1 MTSYN
6 DFERLC
12 LSVVINNQDSC
23 MADKL
28 KEAYFKD
35 EHHKEIVRAIKD
47 IVKEGGKP
55 DLFAVSALVPNFDY
69 QYLEY
74 GYFSNFDYFL
84 DKLRERCDNEILES
98 RLLGAMKEP
107 DRGKRD
113 NLLQEYLDERRK
125 AESVN
130 YLPYLEPYGVDEAI
144 RDAKTRKE
152 DLRTG
157 YSLKNSRNE
166 DTEITLPSGALTFIC
181 AQTSHGKSTFLRNI
195 TQEVSGNMLNNGSV
209 LYYTYEE
216 ERFKVFCQMLNAW
229 HNKPLNNGK
238 GTNLS
243 CIEKYFKGEQDY
255 INRDALGAF
264 EEAVTKF
271 GEEIKDN
278 KLRLFYADYYLD
290 ELVRHI
296 RAIANME
303 KVDAVFID
311 YIQLIHVRNN
321 KDQRREELRVIA
333 QSLRKLAI
341 ELQIPIVMGAQL
353 NREAKSPVTLCNEQ
367 IAESV
372 DIAREANTI
381 IMLWN
386 SSFSAED
393 SKELAALQDRHSI
406 TFGTGG
412 KMYAIMTKN
421 RGGERG
427 ISGAIPF
434 NGNTGRMDM
443 DESKCYTSN
452 KSTY

>member
-1 MTSYN
+1 MDYQEI
-6 DFERLC
+6 ERLV
-12 LSVVINNQDSC
+12 LSVVINNQDSG

-28 KEAYFKD
+28 KEAYFND
-35 EHHKEIVRAIKD
+35 EHHKEIVRAIKG

-55 DLFAVSALVPNFDY
+55 DLFAVGAKLPNFDFA
-69 QYLEY
+69 YLEPAY
-74 GYFSNFDYFL
+74 YDNFDLYL
-84 DKLRERCDNEILES
+84 NDLRGKYESEIFEV

-113 NLLQEYLDERRK
+113 KLLQEYLDEKRK

-130 YLPYLEPYGVDEAI
+130 YLPFLEPYGVDEAI
-144 RDAKTRKE
+144 KDAKTRKE

-255 INRDALGAF
+255 INRDALGSF
-264 EEAVTKF
+264 EEAVDIF
-271 GEEIKDN
+271 GQEIKNN

-393 SKELAALQDRHSI
+393 SKELAALQDRHGI

-427 ISGAIPF
+427 ISGVIPF

-443 DESKCYTSN
+443 EEKPKIQISPF
-452 KSTY
+452 

>member
-1 MTSYN
+1 MIYYN
-6 DFERLC
+6 EIERLA
-12 LSVVINNQDSC
+12 LSVVINNQDSS
-23 MADKL
+23 MANEL
-28 KEAYFKD
+28 EEAYFKD
-35 EHHKEIVRAIKD
+35 EHHKEIVRAVKG
-47 IVKEGGKP
+47 IVKDGGKP
-55 DLFAVSALVPNFDY
+55 ELFAVGAKLPNFCFT
-69 QYLEY
+69 YLEP
-74 GYFSNFDYFL
+74 GYFDNFDLYL
-84 DKLRERCDNEILES
+84 KNLRDRYESEIFED

-113 NLLQEYLDERRK
+113 KLLQEYLEEKRK
-125 AESVN
+125 AENVN
-130 YLPYLEPYGVDEAI
+130 YLPYLKPYGVDEAKE
-144 RDAKTRKE
+144 DAKTRKE
-152 DLRTG
+152 DLSTG

-166 DTEITLPSGALTFIC
+166 DIEITLPSGALAFIC

-195 TQEVSGNMLNNGSV
+195 AQEVSGNMLNNGSV

-243 CIEKYFKGEQDY
+243 CIEKYFKGKQDY

-278 KLRLFYADYYLD
+278 KLRLFYADYCLD

-296 RAIANME
+296 RAIANLE

-333 QSLRKLAI
+333 QALRKLAI

-393 SKELAALQDRHSI
+393 SKELSALQDRHGI

-434 NGNTGRMDM
+434 NGNTGRMGM
-443 DESKCYTSN
+443 DDNTDDNTN

>member
-1 MTSYN
+1 MDYQEI
-6 DFERLC
+6 ERLV
-12 LSVVINNQDSC
+12 LSVVINNQDSS
-23 MADKL
+23 MAKDL

-35 EHHKEIVRAIKD
+35 EHHKEIVRAIQG
-47 IVKEGGKP
+47 IVKDGGKP
-55 DLFAVSALVPNFDY
+55 DLFAVAAKL
-69 QYLEY
+69 
-74 GYFSNFDYFL
+74 SNFDIYYLEHSYYDNFDMYL
-84 DKLRERCDNEILES
+84 NNLRCKYESEIFDN

-113 NLLQEYLDERRK
+113 KLLQGYLDERRK

-130 YLPYLEPYGVDEAI
+130 YLPFLEPYGVEEAI
-144 RDAKTRKE
+144 NDAKTRKE
-152 DLRTG
+152 DLPTG

-393 SKELAALQDRHSI
+393 SKELSALQDRHGI

-443 DESKCYTSN
+443 AAIEEKPKLQISPF
-452 KSTY
+452 

>member
-1 MTSYN
+1 MKDYN
-6 DFERLC
+6 EIERLA
-12 LSVVINNQDSC
+12 LSVVINNQDSS
-23 MADKL
+23 MASEL
-28 KEAYFKD
+28 EEAYFKD
-35 EHHKEIVRAIKD
+35 EHHKEIVRAIKG
-47 IVKEGGKP
+47 IVKDGGTP
-55 DLFAVSALVPNFDY
+55 DLYAVATKLPNFY
-69 QYLEY
+69 FTYLAS
-74 GYFSNFDYFL
+74 GYFNNFDLYLKDLRDRCESEIFE
-84 DKLRERCDNEILES
+84 DK
-98 RLLGAMKEP
+98 LLGAMKEP

-113 NLLQEYLDERRK
+113 KLLQEYLEEKRK
-125 AESVN
+125 AENVN
-130 YLPYLEPYGVDEAI
+130 YLPYLKPYGVDEAKE
-144 RDAKTRKE
+144 DAKTRKE
-152 DLRTG
+152 DLSTG

-166 DTEITLPSGALTFIC
+166 DIEITLPSGALAFIC

-195 TQEVSGNMLNNGSV
+195 AQEVSGNMLNNGSV

-255 INRDALGAF
+255 INKDALGEF
-264 EEAVTKF
+264 EKAVGEF
-271 GEEIKDN
+271 GQGIKDN

-290 ELVRHI
+290 DLVRHI

-333 QSLRKLAI
+333 QALRGLAI

-393 SKELAALQDRHSI
+393 SKELSALQDRHGI

-434 NGNTGRMDM
+434 NGNTGRMGM
-443 DESKCYTSN
+443 DDNTDDNTN